1 MFARTFF
8 RLSLILGFFG
18 LFLPRLLYAQI
29 DSINIELVPPNL
41 LLTGSFVDLQWT
53 VKQSNTPQPFDLTF
67 FREGPCGTNQSL
79 ISGVPP
85 ANETS
90 GPHVV
95 ALCDGDRVLNKIFVI
110 SHCIYYLKH

>member
-1 MFARTFF
+1 MFARTIF

-18 LFLPRLLYAQI
+18 LFWPRLLYAQI

-67 FREGPCGTNQSL
+67 FREGLAEPINL
-79 ISGVPP
+79 
-85 ANETS
+85 
-90 GPHVV
+90 
-95 ALCDGDRVLNKIFVI
+95 
-110 SHCIYYLKH
+110 